1 MAAADDLL
9 VAFEYHSPEMIR
21 DALAAG
27 ADPRALIKGKTPIDC
42 LIEMYSRSKR
52 FADCLRTMFDAGAT
66 LDDPAL
72 TAVLLD
78 DAEGLLELL
87 RTGAFVV
94 EQIFNLECTFTSLQG
109 VSALHICAEYNS
121 VNCARVLLDAGADV
135 DARAALDEDGLGGHT
150 ALFHTVNSN
159 RNFAGEMMRLL
170 VERGAN
176 LDIPP
181 ERTRMGR
188 RLRMGDGR
196 IRHLAAILR
205 PVRLVPA
212 VPPGRG

>member
-78 DAEGLLELL
+78 DAEALQELL
-87 RTGAFVV
+87 RTGAFDV
-94 EQIFNLECTFTSLQG
+94 EQIFKLIS
-109 VSALHICAEYNS
+109 
-121 VNCARVLLDAGADV
+121 
-135 DARAALDEDGLGGHT
+135 
-150 ALFHTVNSN
+150 
-159 RNFAGEMMRLL
+159 
-170 VERGAN
+170 
-176 LDIPP
+176 P
-181 ERTRMGR
+181 ETE
-188 RLRMGDGR
+188 
-196 IRHLAAILR
+196 
-205 PVRLVPA
+205 VRSI
-212 VPPGRG
+212 